1 MVCTESATLG
11 KMKIIGHRGAK
22 GLAPENTLASL
33 LKAVEHKVDEIE
45 FDVRVTSDNVPVLHH
60 DPDIVDPS
68 GAALSIAH
76 TPYKTLRAHKPDLT
90 TFEQAFKTLPRQVN
104 LVIEVKPHV
113 AIEPIA
119 DDIKQAL
126 KDGWQSER
134 LALASFDFTVLRA
147 LHRAFPDIKMVV
159 NERWSGVRAHHR
171 ARAVKATRVTMNQQ
185 WLWSGF
191 IKSVSRSNIELV
203 AYTLNDPV
211 KVRRWAK
218 YGLAGVVTDFP
229 DRFES

>member
-1 MVCTESATLG
+1 
-11 KMKIIGHRGAK
+11 MKIIGHRGAK
-22 GLAPENTLASL
+22 GLAPENTIASL
-33 LKAVEHKVDEIE
+33 LKAVEHKADEIE

-68 GAALSIAH
+68 GTVLSIAH
-76 TPYKTLRAHKPDLT
+76 TPYKTLLEHKPDLA
-90 TFEQAFKTLPRQVN
+90 TFAEAFKALPKNTN

-113 AIEPIA
+113 ALNPVVS
-119 DDIKQAL
+119 DLQHAL
-126 KDGWQSER
+126 NSGWSTNK
-134 LALASFDFTVLRA
+134 LAIASFDFTVLRA
-147 LHRAFPDIKMVV
+147 LHYTFPEVKMVV
-159 NERWSGVRAHHR
+159 NERWSGVRAHYR
-171 ARAVKATRVTMNQQ
+171 ARAVNATRVTMNQQ

-191 IKSVSRSNIELV
+191 IRSVSNSNIELV

-218 YGLAGVVTDFP
+218 YGLAGIVTDYP